1 MEINRVLQGSENA
14 LYIIRRNDL
23 IEFATIYADCVLA
36 GQNKATAQVDS
47 EKPISQQEAV
57 TFLGK
62 SRQTLIKWRK
72 KGVIKGHTL
81 GGRVYFL
88 KSELLAALNKE
99 RA

>member
-14 LYIIRRNDL
+14 LFIIGRDDL
-23 IEFATIYADCVLA
+23 IEFANTYANRVLA
-36 GQNKATAQVDS
+36 GQNKAPEKEDS

-57 TFLGK
+57 AFLGK
-62 SRQTLIKWRK
+62 TRQTLIKWRK

-88 KSELLAALNKE
+88 KSELLAELNKE